1 MCPEKLLF
9 KYSYVNVDGTP
20 KRNNG
25 MSIICLLCKK
35 RFSQLTLTFMTSH
48 RGECKIT
55 NQPKPTENVAEN
67 TDVMVLSEDSQ
78 WLEMQI

>member
-9 KYSYVNVDGTP
+9 KYSYANVDGTP
-20 KRNNG
+20 MRNNG

-35 RFSQLTLTFMTSH
+35 RFSQLTLTFMTLH

-55 NQPKPTENVAEN
+55 NQPKPTENVAKNIE
-67 TDVMVLSEDSQ
+67 VIPSEDTQ
-78 WLEMQI
+78 W